1 MGLRLESI
9 AGLLS
14 LVYNISSQPPGN
26 TTFNTQR
33 RMIMDTVQENF
44 KKGINSPPIMAAVG
58 LVVGIILGLLYGWVI
73 SPVDYVDG
81 DIATLREDL
90 KVDYLRMAIDSYALN
105 QDAAMAEARY
115 NQLGED
121 ASKYLSDIEFNPE
134 TQLISD
140 IDSFRAV
147 VEMTLFTE
155 PLEDFSPMEEKSGG
169 NLLKWALLVTVVLA
183 GALVVRY
190 FLARRSSGNV
200 TPKTAANLAQEITA
214 KIDTTDYSDKGEA
227 PPMHQFVTTYVLG
240 DNLFDDSFSI
250 ESAAGEFLGEC
261 GVGISEAIGV
271 GEPKRVTAFEVWLF
285 DQNDIKTV
293 TKVLMSGHAFYDD
306 VIRSELEKKGEP
318 VLAEA
323 GVEFILNTNNLRV
336 IGRVMDMG
344 YGEGPL
350 PEESFFERLSI
361 ELSVWPNDGVDEA
374 EAFEFDEF

>member
-1 MGLRLESI
+1 
-9 AGLLS
+9 
-14 LVYNISSQPPGN
+14 
-26 TTFNTQR
+26 
-33 RMIMDTVQENF
+33 MDTVRESF

-58 LVVGIILGLLYGWVI
+58 LIVGILLGLLYAWRI
-73 SPVDYVDG
+73 SPVEFYDG
-81 DIATLREDL
+81 NIEQLRDDL

-105 QDAAMAEARY
+105 QDATMAETRY
-115 NQLGED
+115 NQLGEY
-121 ASKYLSDIEFNPE
+121 ASKHLSTIELDPAS
-134 TQLISD
+134 QLVSD
-140 IDSFRAV
+140 IDSFRVV
-147 VEMTLFTE
+147 VEMSTITE
-155 PLEDFSPMEEKSGG
+155 PMEDYVPEEEKSGK
-169 NLLKWALLVTVVLA
+169 NFLKWALLVTVVLA
-183 GALVVRY
+183 AALVGSY
-190 FLARRSSGNV
+190 FLKKRKASGIS
-200 TPKTAANLAQEITA
+200 PKAAASMADEITA
-214 KIDTTDYSDKGEA
+214 RMDSPEYDEKGEA

-318 VLAEA
+318 VLADP
-323 GVEFILNTNNLRV
+323 GVEFVLTTNNLRV

-344 YGEGPL
+344 YGDGPL

-361 ELSVWPNDGVDEA
+361 ELSVWPNDGVNEA

>member
-1 MGLRLESI
+1 
-9 AGLLS
+9 
-14 LVYNISSQPPGN
+14 
-26 TTFNTQR
+26 
-33 RMIMDTVQENF
+33 MDTVRENF
-44 KKGINSPPIMAAVG
+44 NKGINSPPIMAAVG
-58 LVVGIILGLLYGWVI
+58 LIVGILLGVLYAYAI
-73 SPVDYVDG
+73 NPVEYING
-81 DIATLREDL
+81 NIEQLRDDL

-105 QDAAMAEARY
+105 QDAALAEQRY
-115 NQLGED
+115 NQLGEN
-121 ASKYLSDIEFNPE
+121 ASSYLSDIEFNPAD
-134 TQLISD
+134 QLISD

-147 VEMTLFTE
+147 VESAMITE
-155 PLEDFSPMEEKSGG
+155 PLDDFVPEEEKSGG
-169 NLLKWALLVTVVLA
+169 NLLKWALLFTVLLA
-183 GALVVRY
+183 AALVGSY
-190 FLARRSSGNV
+190 FLKKRKSGGIS
-200 TPKTAANLAQEITA
+200 PKAAASMADEITA
-214 KIDTTDYSDKGEA
+214 RMDSPDVSDQGEA

-318 VLAEA
+318 VLADP
-323 GVEFILNTNNLRV
+323 GVEFVLTTNNLRV

-344 YGEGPL
+344 YGDGPL

-361 ELSVWPNDGVDEA
+361 ELSVWPNDSVNEA